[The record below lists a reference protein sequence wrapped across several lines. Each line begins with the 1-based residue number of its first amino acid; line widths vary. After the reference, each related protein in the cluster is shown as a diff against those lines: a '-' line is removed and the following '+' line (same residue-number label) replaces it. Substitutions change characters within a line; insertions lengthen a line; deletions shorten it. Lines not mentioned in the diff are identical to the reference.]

1 MKYSLERLELNGSNQ
16 AVRKYTKPEVLV
28 IGDFLNR
35 ELSTNEA
42 NDIFKIMELRNG
54 IKSTIIS
61 TQLEPKEWHV
71 QLGGN
76 ILADS
81 ILDRILPSAYK
92 LILSGPSRRGL

>member
-1 MKYSLERLELNGSNQ
+1 M
-16 AVRKYTKPEVLV
+16 LV
-28 IGDFLNR
+28 IDDFLNR
-35 ELSTNEA
+35 KLSTNEA

-54 IKSTIIS
+54 IKTTIIS